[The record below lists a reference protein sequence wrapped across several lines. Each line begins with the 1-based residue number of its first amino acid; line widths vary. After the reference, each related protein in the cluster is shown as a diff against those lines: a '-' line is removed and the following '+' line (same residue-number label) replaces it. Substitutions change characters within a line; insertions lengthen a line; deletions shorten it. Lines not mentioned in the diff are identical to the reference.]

1 MLGPNTELVEGEVV
15 VEQFVASSIS
25 SRIGRILERH
35 AGRAYDPGT
44 SVAVIERRGRMQH
57 ARSPAMMRGDPR
69 QAALIGVL
77 LGLAAVGWVLIDRR
91 MSGMDRGPGTDLG
104 SLGFYVTAW
113 VVMMAAMMFPSI
125 IPMVDAYRRV
135 QQARRAR
142 GHALPGATAV
152 FVGGYLLA
160 WTVFGLGA
168 YALFALARGLGSSL
182 DGDRVAFY
190 AAGGVLVAAGA
201 YQLTPFK
208 DACLSRCRSPVRF
221 VMEHWRSGVRGAA
234 EMGTRHG
241 LWCIGCC
248 WALMASLFAL
258 GVMSVA
264 WMLLVAAMIATEK
277 LLPWKW
283 IAKSTVAVVLV
294 ALGLAVAF
302 VPSHVPGL
310 TVPGAGTE
318 HDDMQMQ
325 GDAAASAL
333 GCYPC
338 QANSRKCPFLPV
350 LSNASP

>member
-1 MLGPNTELVEGEVV
+1 
-15 VEQFVASSIS
+15 
-25 SRIGRILERH
+25 
-35 AGRAYDPGT
+35 
-44 SVAVIERRGRMQH
+44 MQH

-160 WTVFGLGA
+160 WTVFGLAA

-283 IAKSTVAVVLV
+283 IAKSAAGATWRWSRPVSTGTPCRRSRARR
-294 ALGLAVAF
+294 
-302 VPSHVPGL
+302 PS
-310 TVPGAGTE
+310 AGWR
-318 HDDMQMQ
+318 
-325 GDAAASAL
+325 AAS
-333 GCYPC
+333 
-338 QANSRKCPFLPV
+338 R
-350 LSNASP
+350 ASTRSTTSAWPPPAASCTPPRAARTA

>member
-160 WTVFGLGA
+160 WTVFGLAA

-234 EMGTRHG
+234 EMGTRPRPVVHR
-241 LWCIGCC
+241 L
-248 WALMASLFAL
+248 LL
-258 GVMSVA
+258 G
-264 WMLLVAAMIATEK
+264 TDG
-277 LLPWKW
+277 
-283 IAKSTVAVVLV
+283 VAVRARGDERGV
-294 ALGLAVAF
+294 
-302 VPSHVPGL
+302 
-310 TVPGAGTE
+310 
-318 HDDMQMQ
+318 
-325 GDAAASAL
+325 DAAGRGDDRDREAAAL
-333 GCYPC
+333 EMR
-338 QANSRKCPFLPV
+338 SRRA
-350 LSNASP
+350 LSRSCWWRWGWRSRSSRVTCRV